1 MKNVVRG
8 NYNMKMK
15 KILPIILASCML
27 LLSACGGESKEESS
41 TGKIKEGGTIVFAA
55 GGDPRVLNPMYGND
69 RVTMTI
75 NNELYSPL
83 FDIENGEKQ
92 YYLAE
97 SFTPS
102 EDFLTYTLKL
112 KKGLKWHD
120 GEALTADDIVF
131 TLDKILDQSQKS
143 LLRGDFLV
151 DGKPVEY
158 KKADDLTV
166 EFKLP
171 RVMMNFE
178 SAIASFSPIPKH
190 IFEGEKD
197 IATSTKNENPI
208 GSGPYKFKE
217 HKKGESVTLVKNDD
231 YFGGKPHI
239 DTVVYRIIAHSNSST
254 SAFLNGEISAK
265 YVDAR
270 DVDKFEGKATLETYD
285 EGMLVNAIMNFDSP
299 ALSKKE
305 IRQAIAY
312 ALDKDEMIKAGY
324 VDEKYA
330 LKAFSDLVPT
340 TLYYTEDVNKYDKNV
355 EKAKELITKSGMND
369 IKLSVIFTNGN
380 KSDEATT
387 LVMQQRLKDIGIEL
401 QLVPME
407 RNAFIQKL
415 FTEGKKDFD
424 MAINAYVMGNE
435 PNSYRSI
442 FEVGGENNISNYVN
456 RDLDKKWEAA
466 NGETDKTKREALY
479 KEIQKTLSEDL
490 PIYPIAYSQSI
501 IAIDKKIGGIKEAK
515 PAPIFMFKDLSK
527 LYLTE

>member
-1 MKNVVRG
+1 
-8 NYNMKMK
+8 MKMK
-15 KILPIILASCML
+15 KILPIVIASCMVL
-27 LLSACGGESKEESS
+27 LTACGEKSNDASD

-75 NNELYSPL
+75 NNAVYSPL

-112 KKGLKWHD
+112 KKDLKWHD
-120 GEALTADDIVF
+120 GEALTADDIVL
-131 TLDKILDQSQKS
+131 TLDKILDKSQKS
-143 LLRGDFLV
+143 LLRGDLLV

-158 KKADDLTV
+158 KKVDDLTV
-166 EFKLP
+166 EFKMP

-178 SAIASFSPIPKH
+178 SALASFSPIPKH
-190 IFEGEKD
+190 IFQGETD

-217 HKKGESVTLVKNDD
+217 HKKGESVTLVKNED

-239 DTVVYRIIAHSNSST
+239 DTVVYRIIADANSST

-265 YVDAR
+265 YVDPR
-270 DVDKFEGKATLETYD
+270 DIDKFQDKATIETYD

-299 ALSKKE
+299 ALAKKE
-305 IRQAIAY
+305 VRQAIAY
-312 ALDKDEMIKAGY
+312 ALDKDEIIKAGY
-324 VDEKYA
+324 IDEKYA
-330 LKAFSDLVPT
+330 LKAYSDLVPT
-340 TLYYTEDVNKYDKNV
+340 TLYYTDDVNKYEKNV
-355 EKAKELITKSGMND
+355 EKAKELIAQSGMKD
-369 IKLSVIFTNGN
+369 ITLNIIFTNGK
-380 KSDEATT
+380 KSDEATA
-387 LVMQQRLKDIGIEL
+387 LVMQERLKDIGIDL
-401 QLVPME
+401 QIVPME

-435 PNSYRSI
+435 PNAYRSM
-442 FEVGGENNISNYVN
+442 FETGAENNISNYVN
-456 RDLDKKWEAA
+456 KDLDKKWEAA
-466 NGETDKTKREALY
+466 NGETDKDKRKELY
-479 KEIQKTLSEDL
+479 KEIQQTLSEDL
-490 PIYPIAYSQSI
+490 PIYPITYSQSI
-501 IAIDKKIGGIKEAK
+501 IAIDKKIGGVKEAK